1 MKITMYERTEDTLM
15 IQGVGKG
22 GNLTHNYLD
31 TNKMRDTGQ
40 ITLEEPKETSEKG
53 AKATIIARKLRKGL
67 RR

>member
-1 MKITMYERTEDTLM
+1 MM

-53 AKATIIARKLRKGL
+53 AKATIIARSLRKGL